1 MLIGELAALGAAL
14 CWALGGIVAVGPIR
28 QLGPLAF
35 NRVRMALVFVMLAA
49 VAGFTH
55 GWTEL
60 SWGTA
65 QALMLSGFIGIFL
78 GDTALFA
85 SLQRLG
91 PSRSAVVFA
100 LNAPLTVGLGW
111 FWLEEHLLP
120 LTLIGCA
127 LVPAGVMLAILGRR
141 QAEPTTLDSTEGR
154 LRYGIILGLLAALG
168 QSVGSV
174 IARPV
179 MASGLDPVTASA
191 LRVGTAAVSLNL
203 LGLLPNPI
211 FRAKT
216 TFTPT
221 LLGGIVLS
229 GLLGMGMG
237 MTLLLFA
244 LGRGDAGVIA
254 TLSATTPVLI
264 LPLVWMRTQVR
275 PPAIAW
281 AGAAVAVVGTALI
294 AIARTG

>member
-1 MLIGELAALGAAL
+1 MLIGELAAVGAAL

-35 NRVRMALVFVMLAA
+35 NRVRMALVFVMLAG
-49 VAGFTH
+49 VA
-55 GWTEL
+55 
-60 SWGTA
+60 WGTQGWQGLTRETT
-65 QALMLSGFIGIFL
+65 QALMLSGFVGIFL

-100 LNAPLTVGLGW
+100 LNAPLTVALSW
-111 FWLEEHLLP
+111 FFLEEHLLP
-120 LTLIGCA
+120 LTLVGCA
-127 LVPAGVMLAILGRR
+127 LVPSGVMLAILGRR
-141 QAEPTTLDSTEGR
+141 QTEPTTLDSTEGR
-154 LRYGIILGLLAALG
+154 LRYGILLGLLAALG
-168 QSVGSV
+168 QSIGSV

-191 LRVGTAAVSLNL
+191 LRVGTAAVGLNL
-203 LGLLPNPI
+203 LGLLPNPV

-216 TFTPT
+216 ALNRE

-229 GLLGMGMG
+229 GLLGMGLG

-244 LGRGDAGVIA
+244 LGQGDAGVVA

-264 LPLVWMRTQVR
+264 LPLVWARTRVR
-275 PPAIAW
+275 PPAMAW

-294 AIARTG
+294 AIARAG